1 MQLSSAKMKK
11 RLAAA
16 CVLFVCLGYH
26 GDFVT
31 GPLSDFFLSATGAS
45 MFDHRRM
52 AVMPVAKR
60 ALHAET
66 SFLARLPMITPF
78 GKNHEEE
85 PQVDQQS
92 LRGDNQRYLSRDL
105 GNGDCEWTPPV
116 PLDPEI
122 PVDSTFLVGFP
133 GSGKRLTYL
142 LLEALTGSYSG
153 DDWDHSGNGYHVTHM
168 KGAYPHH
175 ESTAWFWGSQ
185 MGQTVLQVRNPRWAL
200 PSYRTVR
207 HELAYAGTWGEAHDR
222 IEFVYTER
230 GPTDR
235 WDNWKAS
242 SFKQEMQIWS
252 WFIDYWMEG
261 GLRRKFDHELI
272 LVGDNETVVDEHCNG
287 DLVCEPKT
295 VVSFE
300 NMINPATGP
309 TELGKIANVMTG
321 KEGVDMI
328 SSSTWGCLYTE
339 VLAKGTEYETRFNP
353 YRDEKGPKRAEKTLT
368 SKELAFMLDEVEYI
382 HDKYSA
388 GEWASDP
395 AAQQL
400 VGYMTNYISLI
411 SSEYAII
418 IMQEE
423 GGVSA
428 GSSNS
433 TEQVEVPPKQA
444 PGEEVAALE
453 Q

>member
-1 MQLSSAKMKK
+1 
-11 RLAAA
+11 
-16 CVLFVCLGYH
+16 
-26 GDFVT
+26 
-31 GPLSDFFLSATGAS
+31 
-45 MFDHRRM
+45 
-52 AVMPVAKR
+52 
-60 ALHAET
+60 
-66 SFLARLPMITPF
+66 
-78 GKNHEEE
+78 
-85 PQVDQQS
+85 
-92 LRGDNQRYLSRDL
+92 
-105 GNGDCEWTPPV
+105 
-116 PLDPEI
+116 
-122 PVDSTFLVGFP
+122 
-133 GSGKRLTYL
+133 
-142 LLEALTGSYSG
+142 
-153 DDWDHSGNGYHVTHM
+153 
-168 KGAYPHH
+168 
-175 ESTAWFWGSQ
+175 
-185 MGQTVLQVRNPRWAL
+185 
-200 PSYRTVR
+200 
-207 HELAYAGTWGEAHDR
+207 
-222 IEFVYTER
+222 
-230 GPTDR
+230 
-235 WDNWKAS
+235 
-242 SFKQEMQIWS
+242 
-252 WFIDYWMEG
+252 
-261 GLRRKFDHELI
+261 
-272 LVGDNETVVDEHCNG
+272 
-287 DLVCEPKT
+287 
-295 VVSFE
+295 
-300 NMINPATGP
+300 
-309 TELGKIANVMTG
+309 
-321 KEGVDMI
+321 MI